1 MAVWPWVKKPFIPFA
16 VMTLSSG
23 TFEAQQP
30 DTSRRG
36 ETHSVHGRRRT
47 LL

>member
-1 MAVWPWVKKPFIPFA
+1 
-16 VMTLSSG
+16 MTLSSG

-36 ETHSVHGRRRT
+36 ETHSVQWQTRT
-47 LL
+47 P